1 MSTLRRL
8 LGRTS
13 RRRRAASPNSAA
25 RSEMSAVS
33 PPALAGS
40 IVSSPSSTLAE
51 AAAGGSGPSS
61 ASWMASRGRFRLTGL
76 AGRSDGFRP
85 LVAEPILEEES
96 DYEAPEDSHSEP
108 DAPSDSGPAAP
119 SGDIGAARS
128 RAMRPPGRQR
138 TSVRGRLASGT
149 TAVVSP
155 SARSAAA
162 GRRGDARGC
171 RSTALA
177 NPCGGDRRLLAFGR
191 AVDGPN
197 SRSHNALATALGA
210 ISAASQLLMLVVL
223 NAYLLILNYLSP

>member
-119 SGDIGAARS
+119 SGGIGAAAPGPCDR
-128 RAMRPPGRQR
+128 RAASEP
-138 TSVRGRLASGT
+138 ASG
-149 TAVVSP
+149 AGWHPVPPPFP
-155 SARSAAA
+155 SARSARRSRAVTPVAA
-162 GRRGDARGC
+162 APQPLPTPVVETDGSWHLVVL
-171 RSTALA
+171 STALIA
-177 NPCGGDRRLLAFGR
+177 GLTMHWLLLLELFLRL
-191 AVDGPN
+191 PN
-197 SRSHNALATALGA
+197 C
-210 ISAASQLLMLVVL
+210 
-223 NAYLLILNYLSP
+223 